1 MATTHPPIP
10 EKMVIILDPRRR
22 ARMKQLADADG
33 LTPTAMGRQVL
44 SRWVDGEDLP
54 RPVLED
60 DAMPP

>member
-10 EKMVIILDPRRR
+10 EKTVIILDPRRR
-22 ARMKQLADADG
+22 ACMKQLADG

-60 DAMPP
+60 DTIPP